1 MPFRSLKHKFPFRSP
16 KDNRK
21 QQSGTEGST
30 STESQNGSDAAANPN
45 KPSESSDYGE
55 RSIRELWDLAYEKLR
70 EEDEGLIKDYEAKL
84 CGDLSVGLSSTL
96 GSKVGMR
103 ERTQAILQRKMEEV
117 NRDIW
122 KLKFGSSQT
131 QVRDL
136 VQPVLGVVNWVNDYI
151 KGAVSASPFASVAWV
166 GVSLLLPLFL
176 NPSDQGVSLAK
187 GLEYISS
194 LTVRSWMWEDLYIRR
209 YEARTSQ
216 HTSSLPSHTAYKIAL
231 EKLYRQILLFQ
242 ATSYCYYAENSAFR
256 LGLDI
261 VKWNDWDKL
270 LSEIKDKE
278 REFTAV
284 SDNWR
289 DMKHD
294 EECSAADQR
303 HQEAIRRWQT
313 IGTDISGLR
322 EAVESAQAEKT
333 RDGLL
338 QWLCTVDH
346 SGMYNAARD
355 KHESGTCEWL
365 VRDSKEFKTWE
376 GSSSSLLWV
385 HGKAGSGKSILSSS
399 VVKYLQDR
407 YASDPESA
415 SAYFFF
421 SFSDLEKQKVDA
433 MLGSLIKQL
442 YASRPDTPQVIK
454 NLGEYKKKGERPDTK
469 TLEAALIAAG
479 SGFSSVSIVIDALDE
494 CPALNEERNKLLGS
508 LGRIIATMPDNFQ
521 LFCTSRAE
529 PDIKLAISIFMSP
542 PSRADIDLTVKTRGV
557 NHDIGLYIDS
567 VFASANYN
575 SWPSDLKAEAK
586 ALLIQRADGMYVL
599 RASPIHTQHGTAAN
613 SHHKFQ
619 YIFCQFEA
627 LQNLF
632 SIPLIRTALQQ
643 LPIGLDA
650 TYDRLL
656 QSIDTKFQPQV
667 VSLLKWLAFSKY
679 PLGVEELAEI
689 FILDADRV
697 VAFDEAE
704 RLLKPEDCLRYTSSL
719 VVIQDSWRGPVA
731 RLAHFSVR
739 EYLMSDRIAEG
750 PAACFSFTEPE
761 AHLHIAHSCLAY
773 HLQRSAMREEYVE
786 HLKLRHYAAEYWM
799 QHLEMVPREAWPT
812 GVTLLAAR
820 ALATRSESFRLT
832 LENVDIGYLNLRE
845 DRKSVFLN
853 MLQRPQCFT
862 AQLGF
867 CQLTNMLLYSGPGR
881 NEYMTQGDW
890 DMTVQGAAYGGSMA
904 VVQLLLSEGINTG
917 NDTLGGALCAA
928 ASRGHVAIVKFLLDN
943 GADINTQHRKL
954 GSPLQAATSGDR
966 FDVMQLLISHGA
978 DVNLPPNEA
987 GSAITSA
994 VKLGGTRGLQ
1004 LLLDSGAD
1012 INSKGGAEGT
1022 ALHKAAGNIREFGGC
1037 FHLLLE
1043 RGADVNAQGGT
1054 YGYPLQAACTNEW
1067 SHRPF
1072 SEYRAEVELLLE
1084 RGADVNAQGGEY
1096 GNALKAACS
1105 NSTKDLV
1112 EFLLEK
1118 GADVGIQGGVYGS
1131 ALQAAC
1137 RYGNLD
1143 KAQLLLDHGAD
1154 VNAEGGIYGNALQA
1168 ACYSG
1173 KWQMWECAA
1182 GCGSVRLLN
1191 HGAEVNVEGG
1201 KYGTALQAACT
1212 GDTVDIARLLIEHG
1226 ADAHDGSAWHL
1237 AASRFSDNINMLQL
1251 LLNHGHD
1258 INDTRVPDYGTALQ
1272 AAIEVVSYSID
1283 KIRFL
1288 LDRGADANANAG
1300 RYGFPLQSACAAN
1313 IKRHPIIKDGARRAE
1328 YLLQNC
1334 PNLEINAVGGIFG
1347 SALQAAAYSGQ
1358 TDLVKLLLDKGAN
1371 PNAGGGEC
1379 RSALNAAILR
1389 GFWDIVEILLDHGA
1403 KSDRQQLLKP
1413 DEEWLARIQQ
1423 EGVDDED
1430 VYDKDEYKYDLEE
1443 YDEKEDGKEAVE
1455 RYRIFWER
1463 QPVGENA
1470 I

>member
-1 MPFRSLKHKFPFRSP
+1 MPFGSLKHKFPFRSP

-242 ATSYCYYAENSAFR
+242 TTSYCYYAEKSAFR

-289 DMKHD
+289 DMKYD
-294 EECSAADQR
+294 EECSEADQR

-322 EAVESAQAEKT
+322 EAVEAAQAEKT

-479 SGFSSVSIVIDALDE
+479 SGFSSVSIVIDALVE

-586 ALLIQRADGMYVL
+586 ALLIQRADGM
-599 RASPIHTQHGTAAN
+599 
-613 SHHKFQ
+613 FQ

-750 PAACFSFTEPE
+750 PAARFSFTEPE

-799 QHLEMVPREAWPT
+799 QHLEMVSREAWPT

-1054 YGYPLQAACTNEW
+1054 
-1067 SHRPF
+1067 
-1072 SEYRAEVELLLE
+1072 
-1084 RGADVNAQGGEY
+1084 
-1096 GNALKAACS
+1096 

-1137 RYGNLD
+1137 R
-1143 KAQLLLDHGAD
+1143 
-1154 VNAEGGIYGNALQA
+1154 
-1168 ACYSG
+1168 
-1173 KWQMWECAA
+1173 WQMWECAA